1 MLVLTRMEGESVV
14 IGDGIRI
21 TLLEIQGGQVR
32 IGVQAPREVPV
43 LRAELLED
51 DAA

>member
-1 MLVLTRMEGESVV
+1 MLVLTRMEGESIV
-14 IGDGIRI
+14 IGEDIRI
-21 TLLEIQGGQVR
+21 TLLEIRGGQVR

-43 LRAELLED
+43 VRSELLED